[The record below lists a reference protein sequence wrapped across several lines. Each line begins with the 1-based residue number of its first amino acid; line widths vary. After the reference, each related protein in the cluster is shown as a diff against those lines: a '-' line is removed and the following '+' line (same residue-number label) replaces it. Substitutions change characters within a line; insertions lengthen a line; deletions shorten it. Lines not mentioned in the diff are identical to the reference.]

1 LEDRVLPATVAPLS
15 PLPPG
20 IAAVFTGDF
29 NGDGKT
35 DLVQFTKDGRW
46 LVSLNTSTPGGATT
60 FTIPAIAA
68 SWSPASMWRQLFVG
82 DFNGDGKTDVAGL
95 SVSGAWFVGLSSFV
109 SGVPTFGQNQFITG
123 APWAYYGT
131 GSNAV
136 WTKLFVADFNGD
148 GKDDIAGFGFNGKWF
163 VGLSQAS
170 PSSTNQ
176 SDFSVGAPW
185 ADFGT
190 GDPHVWLNTYIGDF
204 NGDGKADILGLSF
217 LKDLWVGLSNG
228 TDNFSVSFPWYSP
241 LPATNTLASPVDPGA
256 TTTLMGDS
264 NVLTSAIT
272 GPRIHLYL
280 GDFNGDGKTDIA
292 IPFVDQGQLWVGLS
306 TGIPPARP
314 RVDNTNGFDFGSW
327 IKDTLLGPGGT
338 FLDDIVTGLFVGS
351 VSGGVNA
358 TRRDDII
365 DFATSG
371 QWLVALSQ
379 AGPGGS
385 NSFQLSNPPFADYGH
400 PSSWVALAVGSNPTN
415 NNPTEELAHPAE
427 YSTEF
432 NSPTGTMDGQTDI
445 AALGFNLSWF
455 IGISSPAAIPKQFA
469 TGGVAVQW

>member
-1 LEDRVLPATVAPLS
+1 
-15 PLPPG
+15 
-20 IAAVFTGDF
+20 
-29 NGDGKT
+29 
-35 DLVQFTKDGRW
+35 
-46 LVSLNTSTPGGATT
+46 
-60 FTIPAIAA
+60 
-68 SWSPASMWRQLFVG
+68 MWRQLFVG

-95 SVSGAWFVGLSSFV
+95 SLSGAWFVGLSSFV

-123 APWAYYGT
+123 APWAYYGS
-131 GSNAV
+131 GSSAV

-170 PSSTNQ
+170 PTSINE

-190 GDPHVWLNTYIGDF
+190 GDPNVWVNTYIGDF

-217 LKDLWVGLSNG
+217 QNNLFVGLSNG
-228 TDNFSVSFPWYSP
+228 NDNFSVGFPWGQIFAS
-241 LPATNTLASPVDPGA
+241 NVFGSPVDPGA
-256 TTTLMGDS
+256 ATTLMGDS

-280 GDFNGDGKTDIA
+280 GDFNGDGKTDIVIA
-292 IPFVDQGQLWVGLS
+292 DVNQGLPYVWLS
-306 TGIPPARP
+306 TGVPPARP
-314 RVDNTNGFDFGSW
+314 QTDNTNGFIRS
-327 IKDTLLGPGGT
+327 INYTTLGPPGT
-338 FLDDIVTGLFVGS
+338 FIDDIVTGLFVGS
-351 VSGGVNA
+351 VSGGGST

-365 DFATSG
+365 DYTTSG
-371 QWLVALSQ
+371 QWLVAQSQIGLS
-379 AGPGGS
+379 GGS
-385 NSFQLSNPPFADYGH
+385 NDFQLSTTPFADYGR
-400 PSSWVALAVGSNPTN
+400 PSNWVALAVGSNPTN

-427 YSTEF
+427 YSTQF
-432 NSPTGTMDGQTDI
+432 NSPTATMDDQTDI

-455 IGISSPAAIPKQFA
+455 AGISSPAAIPKQFA